1 LVRLGQPTPDGS
13 PGPLGAAHQ
22 SLGRLGRAVAHIA
35 YTGQAATAGL
45 ADDAEADR
53 ATIIAT
59 CRVDLGRKG
68 RLQADLDPR
77 PALARLRADR
87 TRARAAT

>member
-1 LVRLGQPTPDGS
+1 M
-13 PGPLGAAHQ
+13 AHT
-22 SLGRLGRAVAHIA
+22 A

-45 ADDAEADR
+45 AEDAEADR
-53 ATIIAT
+53 ATIIAA

-87 TRARAAT
+87 ARTTF